1 MGQEDTDNISY
12 IIDGSGP
19 DGKAQIGTDDL
30 KKDVKLTVAHYLHSL
45 TTEAPTANKY
55 SVPNGLDEGSLTD
68 ANGNPADI
76 QTGGPY
82 RKSAFSLD
90 PTLDQYS
97 NPFLDAF
104 AEEIKVKDY
113 LDKGQNGDTLL
124 QDVKGE
130 AVDRTGKATA
140 EDGNTP
146 VQKQISQVLRSN
158 RFNPTPR
165 STPYVTGDKIPDP
178 PRAIPNESSLGAYR
192 DPETGQ
198 LLATVISIDELR
210 KTGLSLML
218 RASGDD
224 LGDPSDPDKVTG
236 LLPSGVQLGVGRV
249 DPAKLEAR
257 NAYPLADVSRTSL
270 QSDFPRPAG
279 DLGSRSYG
287 NLNNYLE
294 PFDSFVPTGMV
305 VLAGASVVA
314 TWAIMQSILAL
325 VNEIADKAGKD
336 KTAGASAPGTYVLG
350 QSSGRKDSASAQLAD
365 YFLMRAFNFSPT
377 KNDFGKCVSRG
388 INVFFG
394 MTGEK
399 KITAEDIAKSAI
411 NVLTAPGY
419 YAIHMRAIYR
429 SAVEFGIRA
438 SEIDFSN
445 PAGGIQQTIG
455 MLDLVRTSKVVS
467 FINVCASL
475 GDLAI
480 TLESKGYRVDPENG
494 EIVKVSSIDDF
505 PNRVTGATV
514 KKNRT
519 EQNLSNIALS
529 WRTSSSRSSLL
540 VPGKVFGQIMLQD
553 NGVYK
558 RLGALTHVS
567 NYVSTAKEGTSRIP
581 ADQVRKIESALDS
594 EYVPFYFHDLRTNE
608 ILSFHA
614 FLSNLTDQF
623 TANYNSAGGYGRID
637 PVHTYQS
644 TERSIGLS
652 FTVASTSREDFD
664 VMWWKINKLVTLVY
678 PQWSPGRR
686 VRSNGGTEFT
696 QPFSQIPTAS
706 PLIRMRVG
714 DVVRSNYSK
723 FNLKRLFGDVT
734 PSTEGPLDA
743 EDATLNANDTGRDF
757 AEGFSET
764 IGGVKASTS
773 EFPEG
778 QVFLLRPRGFGLPY
792 RRENGQRISFIIE
805 KEITAIV
812 QKKINDNVFIVSV
825 DDGAGNKVSDLVVTK
840 NDLRFVSE
848 DMIQATLD
856 LGQNTGETSLVDE
869 ITEGIDAFFKSEN
882 NPVVRAFESTAGKGL
897 AGVIKSISFDWF
909 TPSWEIDINAK
920 APQWCKVDIQFAP
933 IHDIPPGLDSDGFNR
948 APIYP
953 VGAVSNFVFSEDE
966 FDAPAEINSIK
977 TGQVN
982 SADEEDAEFLAER
995 GANYDTEFLGE

>member
-1 MGQEDTDNISY
+1 MGQEDTENISY
-12 IIDGSGP
+12 IIDGTGP
-19 DGKAQIGTDDL
+19 DGKAEIGTDDL
-30 KKDVKLTVAHYLHSL
+30 KQDVKMTVAHYLHSL

-55 SVPNGLDEGSLTD
+55 SVPDGLAEGSLTD

-82 RKSAFSLD
+82 RESAFSLD

-104 AEEIKVKDY
+104 AEEIRVRDY
-113 LDKGQNGDTLL
+113 LTKGENGNTLL
-124 QDVKGE
+124 QDVNGE
-130 AVDRTGKATA
+130 AVNRTGKATA
-140 EDGNTP
+140 EDGDTP
-146 VQKQISQVLRSN
+146 VQKQVSQVLRSN
-158 RFNPTPR
+158 RFNPTPG
-165 STPYVTGDKIPDP
+165 STPYVTGDKVPDP
-178 PRAIPNESSLGAYR
+178 PRVIPNESSLGAYR

-236 LLPSGVQLGVGRV
+236 LLPSGIQLGVGRV

-257 NAYPLADVSRTSL
+257 NAYPLADVSRSSL

-305 VLAGASVVA
+305 TLAGASVVA

-325 VNEIADKAGKD
+325 VNEIADKAGKS
-336 KTAGASAPGTYVLG
+336 KTTGAPAPGTYVLG
-350 QSSGRKDSASAQLAD
+350 QSSGKKDSASAQLAD

-445 PAGGIQQTIG
+445 PAGGIQQIIG

-480 TLESKGYRVDPENG
+480 TLESKGYRVDPESG
-494 EIVKVSSIDDF
+494 EILKVSDMDSF
-505 PNRVTGATV
+505 PSRIAGATV
-514 KKNRT
+514 KKSRT
-519 EQNLSNIALS
+519 EKNLSNIALS
-529 WRTSSSRSSLL
+529 WRTSSSRSALL
-540 VPGKVFGQIMLQD
+540 VPGGLLSKVVKQND
-553 NGVYK
+553 SVNR
-558 RLGALTHVS
+558 RLGGLAAIS
-567 NYVSTAKEGTSRIP
+567 DYAAQGSGNGNRIAP
-581 ADQVRKIESALDS
+581 DEVRRIESALDS

-614 FLSNLTDQF
+614 FLTSLNDNF
-623 TANYNSAGGYGRID
+623 TANYDAVDGYGRID
-637 PVHTYQS
+637 PVQIYRS
-644 TERSIGLS
+644 TNREISLG
-652 FTVASTSREDFD
+652 FFVASTSREDFD

-678 PQWSPGRR
+678 PQWSSGRN
-686 VRSNGGTEFT
+686 VKTNGGTSFT

-706 PLIRMRVG
+706 PLVRMRVG

-723 FNLKRLFGDVT
+723 FNLKRLFGNVEAANAPETSNAQAGGQSDTAYGSVLNQFGADVNGAK
-734 PSTEGPLDA
+734 STI
-743 EDATLNANDTGRDF
+743 ANN
-757 AEGFSET
+757 
-764 IGGVKASTS
+764 
-773 EFPEG
+773 PQG
-778 QVFLLRPRGFGLPY
+778 QKFLLRPRGYGLPY
-792 RRENGQRISFIIE
+792 RRRNGDRVSLVTD
-805 KEITAIV
+805 KEITVTV
-812 QKKINDNVFIVSV
+812 QEKVSDNVFVVSV
-825 DDGAGNKVSDLVVTK
+825 EDLSIDDLMVTI
-840 NDLRFVSE
+840 NDLRYDPTSLISATTSAASE
-848 DMIQATLD
+848 DNEQAV
-856 LGQNTGETSLVDE
+856 NE
-869 ITEGIDAFFKSEN
+869 IATDAASFFSADS
-882 NPVVRAFESTAGKGL
+882 NPIVRAFESTAGKGL
-897 AGVIKSISFDWF
+897 AGVIKTINFNWF
-909 TPSWEIDINAK
+909 EPTWEIDSGAK
-920 APQWCKVDIQFAP
+920 APQWCRIEMSFSP
-933 IHDIPPGLDSDGFNR
+933 IHDIPPGLDDEGFNR
-948 APIYP
+948 APVYP

-966 FDAPAEINSIK
+966 VDAPPAAVEQPKDASN
-977 TGQVN
+977 G
-982 SADEEDAEFLAER
+982 DAEETIMQIA
-995 GANYDTEFLGE
+995 TEIALRQAGVI